1 MRLNGVAAAG
11 TLSDVDVRGALA
23 RSVPIND
30 PLAAGAIQLP
40 MKAASP
46 GLFRAVRA
54 QLATGRLFDAGHSR
68 RADRVLVLGPNAARA
83 SYRPGRPTAAIF
95 VGDRLYA
102 VIGLLAGVR
111 RQASLLGATIMPRA
125 RHAASRLQAPAFA
138 RWTRINAVDLIARQG
153 ALALSPSDPGC

>member
-11 TLSDVDVRGALA
+11 TLSDVDVRGALV

-46 GLFRAVRA
+46 GALP
-54 QLATGRLFDAGHSR
+54 GRPR
-68 RADRVLVLGPNAARA
+68 RAGRRAGSSTPATRAAPTASSCSGPNAAR
-83 SYRPGRPTAAIF
+83 RLGITRVDQQPAIF

-111 RQASLLGATIMPRA
+111 RQASLLGAAIMPEGTA
-125 RHAASRLQAPAFA
+125 RREFGLRGAGASPRSRPASAPS
-138 RWTRINAVDLIARQG
+138 T
-153 ALALSPSDPGC
+153 